1 MLSPSKHEIAPM
13 SIQVWIFWRFVLRKL
28 FILVSCLLVAGCWQS
43 TGSLFGDVQPV
54 QPFRAGKLVSTNPGK
69 PADIGHSL
77 LTKQKDGSY
86 RLAAT
91 DKADLGDA
99 MVLRFI
105 ALKGLPQDVFVFEA
119 VSDDKCRSGET
130 CHPVTAK
137 SERDYGLVRLT
148 KNGAEV
154 TSPDC
159 GKSTAKLPG
168 VKADAY
174 GSCDFSNRAS
184 LEKVLLDAAKQ
195 GWKTSL
201 AYRYE

>member
-1 MLSPSKHEIAPM
+1 MRA
-13 SIQVWIFWRFVLRKL
+13 VLVL
-28 FILVSCLLVAGCWQS
+28 FSGLLLAGCWQS

-54 QPFRAGKLVSTNPGK
+54 QPFRDGKLVSTNPDK
-69 PADIGHSL
+69 PAEPGHSL
-77 LTKQKDGSY
+77 LTRQKDGSY

-105 ALKGLPQDVFVFEA
+105 ALKGLPRNMFVFEA
-119 VSDDKCRSGET
+119 VSDDKCRPGET

-137 SERDYGLVRLT
+137 SERDYGLVRVT
-148 KNGAEV
+148 KTGAEV
-154 TSPDC
+154 ASPEC
-159 GKSTAKLPG
+159 GKSSAAAKLPG

-174 GSCDFSNRAS
+174 GSCSFSNRAS
-184 LEKVLLDAAKQ
+184 LEKALLAAAKQ

-201 AYRYE
+201 TYKYE